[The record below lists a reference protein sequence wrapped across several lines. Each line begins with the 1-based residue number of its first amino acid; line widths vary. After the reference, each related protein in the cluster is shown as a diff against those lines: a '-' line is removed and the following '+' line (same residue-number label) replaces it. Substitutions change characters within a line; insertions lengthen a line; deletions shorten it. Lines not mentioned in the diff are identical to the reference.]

1 MKLTIDF
8 EKKIINVDVPVTV
21 NELEK
26 LIKEFGIGKDYKIL
40 FRVKAVEWD
49 EMIEKVENY
58 YSRKRRN

>member
-26 LIKEFGIGKDYKIL
+26 LIKEFRIGKDYKIL
-40 FRVKAVEWD
+40 FRVKAAEWN

-58 YSRKRRN
+58 YSRRRRN

>member
-26 LIKEFGIGKDYKIL
+26 LIKEFKIGNEYKIS
-40 FRVKAVEWD
+40 FRAKIAEWD
-49 EMIEKVENY
+49 EMIERVENY
-58 YSRKRRN
+58 YSRRRRN

>member
-26 LIKEFGIGKDYKIL
+26 LIKEFRIGKDYKIS
-40 FRVKAVEWD
+40 FRAKVAEWN

-58 YSRKRRN
+58 YSRRRRN

>member
-26 LIKEFGIGKDYKIL
+26 LIKEFRIGKDYKIS
-40 FRVKAVEWD
+40 FRAKVAPEGVEIKD
-49 EMIEKVENY
+49 D
-58 YSRKRRN
+58 